1 MVNTW
6 QIRQSWVV
14 DQAIDETSTTQKF
27 PLGTIVQASHATN
40 GNAEFIYLTGVA
52 STAAGSWVTYDTTG
66 ASALLVASAVG
77 PVAIAMSA
85 NVASQ
90 YGWYMI
96 HGRHDAA
103 LCWGSLALASN
114 AILYATASAGL
125 VDDAVVSGDV
135 IVNAK
140 CDAAKTTGGSTV
152 AVEIYRP
159 FVTNVDPTA

>member
-1 MVNTW
+1 MAYTIENGRIGM
-6 QIRQSWVV
+6 QPIA
-14 DQAIDETSTTQKF
+14 DTSTTQNH
-27 PLGTIVQASHATN
+27 PLGTIVVAKDPTYGQ
-40 GNAEFIYLTGVA
+40 AEFIYLTGVA
-52 STAAGSWVTYDTTG
+52 STAVGSWVTYDIDG

-96 HGRHDAA
+96 HGKHSAA

-114 AILYATASAGL
+114 GILYATASAGL
-125 VDDAVVSGDV
+125 VDDAVVSGD
-135 IVNAK
+135 IIRNAK
-140 CDAAKTTGGSTV
+140 VDAAKTTGGSTV

-159 FVTNVDPTA
+159 SVHNEDPTA

>member
-1 MVNTW
+1 MTW
-6 QIRQSWVV
+6 RITSPVV
-14 DQAIDETSTTQKF
+14 GAQRIDETSTTKNH
-27 PLGTIVQASHATN
+27 PLGTIVKAADPTY
-40 GNAEFIYLTGVA
+40 GEAEFVYLTGVA
-52 STAAGSWVTYDTTG
+52 STAAGAWVTYDVDG

-96 HGRHDAA
+96 HGKHNAA

-125 VDDAVVSGDV
+125 ADDAVVSGDV

-140 CDAAKTTGGSTV
+140 VDAAKTTGGSTV

>member
-1 MVNTW
+1 MAFRITS
-6 QIRQSWVV
+6 QVV
-14 DQAIDETSTTQKF
+14 AAQRIDETSTTKNHA
-27 PLGTIVQASHATN
+27 LGTIVQAVDPTYGA
-40 GNAEFIYLTGVA
+40 AEFIYLTGVA
-52 STAAGSWVTYDTTG
+52 NTAVGSWVTFDVDG

-96 HGRHDAA
+96 QGKHPAA
-103 LCWGSLALASN
+103 LCWASLALASN

-125 VDDAVVSGDV
+125 VDDAVVSGDR
-135 IVNAK
+135 IQRAK
-140 CDAAKTTGGSTV
+140 CDAAKVTAVASV

-159 FVTNVDPTA
+159 EVTNQDPTP

>member
-1 MVNTW
+1 MAFHIVSPALVGW
-6 QIRQSWVV
+6 
-14 DQAIDETSTTQKF
+14 QAIDETSTTKRHA
-27 PLGTIVQASHATN
+27 LGQIVTAMDPVYGA
-40 GNAEFIYLTGVA
+40 GEFIYLTGVA
-52 STAAGSWVTYDTTG
+52 STAAGSWVTYDIDG

-96 HGRHDAA
+96 QGKHSAG
-103 LCWGSLALASN
+103 LSWGTLALASN

-125 VDDAVVSGDV
+125 VDDAVVSGDR
-135 IVNAK
+135 IYGAK
-140 CDAAKTTGGSTV
+140 ADAAKTTTTSLV

-159 FVTNVDPTA
+159 VVNNEDPTT

>member
-1 MVNTW
+1 MAYIIENGRIGM
-6 QIRQSWVV
+6 QPIA
-14 DQAIDETSTTQKF
+14 DTSTTQNH
-27 PLGTIVQASHATN
+27 PLGTIVNAKDPTYGQ
-40 GNAEFIYLTGVA
+40 AEFIYLTGVA
-52 STAAGSWVTYDTTG
+52 STAVGAWVTYDVDG

-85 NVASQ
+85 NVAAS

-96 HGRHDAA
+96 HGKHSAG

-140 CDAAKTTGGSTV
+140 VDAAKTTGGSTV

>member
-1 MVNTW
+1 MPY
-6 QIRQSWVV
+6 
-14 DQAIDETSTTQKF
+14 AIDNPRIGTQPIADTSTVKNH
-27 PLGTIVQASHATN
+27 PLGTIVTATDPTF
-40 GNAEFIYLTGVA
+40 GSAEFIYLQGVA
-52 STAAGSWVTYDTTG
+52 STAVGSWVTYDVDG

-96 HGRHDAA
+96 HGKHSAA

-114 AILYATASAGL
+114 ALLYATASAGL
-125 VDDAVVSGDV
+125 VDDAVVSGDL
-135 IVNAK
+135 IRGAK

-159 FVTNVDPTA
+159 RVMNEDPTV

>member
-1 MVNTW
+1 MAYTIEDGRIGM
-6 QIRQSWVV
+6 QPIA
-14 DQAIDETSTTQKF
+14 DTSTTQNH
-27 PLGTIVQASHATN
+27 PLGTIVRAKDPTYGQ
-40 GNAEFIYLTGVA
+40 AEFIYLTGVA
-52 STAAGSWVTYDTTG
+52 STAVGSWVTYDVDG

-96 HGRHDAA
+96 HGKHSAA

-125 VDDAVVSGDV
+125 VDDAVVSGD
-135 IVNAK
+135 IIRNAK
-140 CDAAKTTGGSTV
+140 VDAAKTTGGSTV

-159 FVTNVDPTA
+159 SVHNEDPTA

>member
-1 MVNTW
+1 MTW
-6 QIRQSWVV
+6 HIKSHLLGA
-14 DQAIDETSTTQKF
+14 QAIADTSTTKNH
-27 PLGTIVQASHATN
+27 PLGTIVQAEDPTY
-40 GNAEFIYLTGVA
+40 GTAEFIYLTGVA
-52 STAAGSWVTYDTTG
+52 STAAGSWVTYDVDG

-96 HGRHDAA
+96 HGKHNAA
-103 LCWGSLALASN
+103 LCWGTLALASN

-140 CDAAKTTGGSTV
+140 CDEAKTTGGSTV

-159 FVTNVDPTA
+159 FVTNVDPTI

>member
-1 MVNTW
+1 MAYTL
-6 QIRQSWVV
+6 QDARIGMQPIA
-14 DQAIDETSTTQKF
+14 DTSTTQNH
-27 PLGTIVQASHATN
+27 PLGTIVRATDPTY
-40 GNAEFIYLTGVA
+40 GAAEFIYLTGVA
-52 STAAGSWVTYDTTG
+52 NTAVGSWVTYDITG

-96 HGRHDAA
+96 HGKHEAA
-103 LCWGSLALASN
+103 LVWTSLALASN

-140 CDAAKTTGGSTV
+140 CDAAKATAV
-152 AVEIYRP
+152 ASVTVEIYRP
-159 FVTNVDPTA
+159 FVTNVDPTV

>member
-1 MVNTW
+1 MAYTITRGPVGCQPIAT
-6 QIRQSWVV
+6 
-14 DQAIDETSTTQKF
+14 TSTVKNH
-27 PLGTIVQASHATN
+27 PLGTIVTATDPTY
-40 GNAEFIYLTGVA
+40 GAGEFIYLTGVA
-52 STAAGSWVTYDTTG
+52 NTAAGSWITYDVDG

-96 HGRHDAA
+96 QGKHSAA
-103 LCWGSLALASN
+103 LCWGTLALASN

-125 VDDAVVSGDV
+125 VDDAIVSGD
-135 IVNAK
+135 IIRNAK
-140 CDAAKTTGGSTV
+140 VDAAKTTGGSTV

-159 FVTNVDPTA
+159 SVHNEDPTA